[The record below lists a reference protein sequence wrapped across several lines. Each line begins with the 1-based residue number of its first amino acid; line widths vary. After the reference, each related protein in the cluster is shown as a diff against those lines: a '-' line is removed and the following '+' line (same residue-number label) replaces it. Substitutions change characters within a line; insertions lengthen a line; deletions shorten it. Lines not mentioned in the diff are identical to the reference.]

1 MFETDKRPHITVV
14 GDLILDRYLI
24 GDATK
29 LNPEQP
35 GVVIR
40 VDKEEDRLG
49 GAAAVAMIAA
59 GLGARVTLAGILGRD
74 EPGQRLQQLIESHGI
89 EPHLWVDDRPTTWK
103 QRIVARGQL
112 RPDRCDR
119 ELTTPIGDHAA
130 RFLSTVPLG
139 DMLLV
144 SDYGKGVCT
153 QPLLGALGK
162 RALAAG
168 TPVLVDPAQD
178 RSWSD
183 YGQVNL
189 IKANQAEAIAECS
202 RSCFPPLRMVHHLS
216 RCNNCHVVVTFGR
229 RGMICADRTGY
240 VHYLPAIPAETRDA
254 CGAGDT
260 VLASLGVAMLMG
272 CPLRQACGIAS
283 MDAAQQVS
291 HTGLISVKLSSES
304 TGAWQHPTRRLPSG
318 TMTKPTGGDLPSIPC
333 RDRDQAL

>member
-1 MFETDKRPHITVV
+1 M
-14 GDLILDRYLI
+14 
-24 GDATK
+24 
-29 LNPEQP
+29 
-35 GVVIR
+35 
-40 VDKEEDRLG
+40 
-49 GAAAVAMIAA
+49 
-59 GLGARVTLAGILGRD
+59 
-74 EPGQRLQQLIESHGI
+74 
-89 EPHLWVDDRPTTWK
+89 
-103 QRIVARGQL
+103 
-112 RPDRCDR
+112 
-119 ELTTPIGDHAA
+119 
-130 RFLSTVPLG
+130 
-139 DMLLV
+139 
-144 SDYGKGVCT
+144 
-153 QPLLGALGK
+153 
-162 RALAAG
+162 
-168 TPVLVDPAQD
+168 VDPAQD

>member
-1 MFETDKRPHITVV
+1 MLENGKRPHITVI

-29 LNPEQP
+29 LNPEMP

-59 GLGARVTLAGILGRD
+59 GLGAQVTLAGVVGRD

-103 QRIVARGQL
+103 QRIVARGLL

-119 ELTTPIGDHAA
+119 EVTTPISDYAA
-130 RFLSTVPLG
+130 QFLSAVPLG

-153 QPLLGALGK
+153 STLLDRLGN
-162 RALAAG
+162 RARG
-168 TPVLVDPAQD
+168 VGIPILVDPT
-178 RSWSD
+178 RGRRWSD
-183 YGQVNL
+183 YGQVTL
-189 IKANQAEAIAECS
+189 IKANWIEALGVATEETRPLAMARRLADEHRCS
-202 RSCFPPLRMVHHLS
+202 
-216 RCNNCHVVVTFGR
+216 VVVTYGGH
-229 RGMICADRTGY
+229 GMVAAEREGATW
-240 VHYLPAIPAETRDA
+240 YLPAEAAEVRDV

-260 VLASLGVAMLMG
+260 VLVTLGAAMLARNTLREACRFATRAGTDQVGFVGVA
-272 CPLRQACGIAS
+272 AINV
-283 MDAAQQVS
+283 DA
-291 HTGLISVKLSSES
+291 GD
-304 TGAWQHPTRRLPSG
+304 PT
-318 TMTKPTGGDLPSIPC
+318 
-333 RDRDQAL
+333 